1 MIENPSPHAPT
12 LEAIVVAYRAE
23 QLDSSAFAA
32 RRARAGRAHGFCAVW
47 RFRHQGASH
56 PRSRGVDAGRRPPHL
71 MASEDPL
78 LAPAADA
85 SLNAIFH
92 RNEAARRTRED
103 RRARGLAIR

>member
-1 MIENPSPHAPT
+1 MVDNQYPHSPT
-12 LEAIVVAYRAE
+12 LAVIVVAYRAE
-23 QLDSSAFAA
+23 HRRLAALDSSAFAA

-103 RRARGLAIR
+103 